1 MGIFQ
6 GKLHFHKITFK
17 KVDFLLPFF
26 LSDQKKK
33 NKSKNR
39 TPYFSLVTFENNT
52 SQKSEGLEAE
62 FPPSK

>member
-33 NKSKNR
+33 IN
-39 TPYFSLVTFENNT
+39 
-52 SQKSEGLEAE
+52 QKIGLRI
-62 FPPSK
+62 FLL